1 MKNRTSSAI
10 MLVVLIAFVI
20 MLHHQL
26 HSEPTLQHEEHT
38 FNHTNTS
45 KPRATEYLP
54 VSLLR
59 LAE

>member
-1 MKNRTSSAI
+1 
-10 MLVVLIAFVI
+10 MLIVLIVFVI

-26 HSEPTLQHEEHT
+26 HSEPKLQREEHT
-38 FNHTNTS
+38 FNHTNTL